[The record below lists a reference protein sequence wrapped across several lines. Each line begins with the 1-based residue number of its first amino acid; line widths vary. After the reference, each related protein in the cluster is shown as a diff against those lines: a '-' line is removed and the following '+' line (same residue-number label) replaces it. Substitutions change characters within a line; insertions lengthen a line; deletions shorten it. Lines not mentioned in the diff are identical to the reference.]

1 MYRSQCIVPTLQS
14 YQIEELS
21 SRIIKVLYRTIKLSF
36 FSAAILISLKLTKL
50 KRLGFSEG

>member
-21 SRIIKVLYRTIKLSF
+21 SSIIKILYRTIKLSF
-36 FSAAILISLKLTKL
+36 FSAAILISLNLTKL